1 MLYPS
6 LTNRTQEAQQME
18 YIAFDS
24 HKRYTLA
31 SVEKLS
37 GGQLCELR
45 VAHERGSIKQF
56 LSRWAA
62 GSPVAV
68 ETVGNWYW
76 IVDEIEEAGMVPQL
90 VHARKA
96 KLMLA
101 MVNKTDKLDARGL
114 NRLQRSGT
122 LPTVWIPPRQLRD
135 QRELPRTRMV
145 FSRMRT
151 RLKNRIHATLAKYA
165 LSVEQVSDLFGKK
178 GRELLQQ
185 VLQQLPPQTR
195 FATEC
200 LLEQLDM
207 VEEHIQHFERRV
219 RELFAPSAELALV
232 MSLPAVG
239 FILGI
244 VILLEIGDVNRFA
257 SAEHLASYAGTVP
270 RVHASGGK
278 LHYGQVRQDV
288 NRYLKWAFMEAAN
301 VICLNHRRLPRRH
314 VHWLYQRVAARKGY
328 QKAIGAV
335 ARHLAEATYWIL
347 KKEEPYREPQIQQKK
362 VSSTKG

>member
-1 MLYPS
+1 
-6 LTNRTQEAQQME
+6 ME
-18 YIAFDS
+18 YIASDS

-45 VAHERGSIKQF
+45 VAHERGSIKHF
-56 LSRWAA
+56 LSRWAP

-76 IVDEIEEAGMVPQL
+76 IVDEIEEAGMVPRL

-122 LPTVWIPPRQLRD
+122 LPTLWIPSRQLRD

-165 LSVEQVSDLFGKK
+165 FSVEQVSDLFGKK
-178 GRELLQQ
+178 GRELQQQ

-195 FATEC
+195 FATER
-200 LLEQLDM
+200 LLEQLDT
-207 VEEHIQHFERRV
+207 VDRHIQLFEERV
-219 RELFAPSAELALV
+219 REVFAPSPELALV
-232 MSLPAVG
+232 VRFTISV
-239 FILGI
+239 
-244 VILLEIGDVNRFA
+244 VNRGL
-257 SAEHLASYAGTVP
+257 S
-270 RVHASGGK
+270 
-278 LHYGQVRQDV
+278 
-288 NRYLKWAFMEAAN
+288 
-301 VICLNHRRLPRRH
+301 
-314 VHWLYQRVAARKGY
+314 QRPERDL
-328 QKAIGAV
+328 I
-335 ARHLAEATYWIL
+335 R
-347 KKEEPYREPQIQQKK
+347 
-362 VSSTKG
+362 